1 MKLLHRIV
9 TVVGLIF
16 LTSASSFAA
25 TTSPQDVIHGWY
37 GLVIEL
43 VRHTPTYTPPVASR
57 SYAYLGVTAYEAVA
71 SGSSNLQ
78 SLAGQLNDLKP
89 LPKREA
95 GKTYDN
101 AVVLNAAMAAFTQ
114 GFFENTGPT
123 GHHAMAAFEA
133 EFTAKVSAG
142 IASDVL
148 ERSVAHGKAIAEAIV
163 EWSKSDGGAVIK
175 NLGFPED
182 YKMKVGPE
190 FWVPTSTIAVQ
201 QHPLLP
207 SWGNNR
213 TFAIPKIADCKL
225 KEPVPFSIKKGSP
238 FYKDALEVYSVSK
251 TMTADQHSLAKF
263 WADDAML
270 TPTPAG
276 HGITIA
282 LQILDRDK
290 VDLEKTVDVL
300 ARMGVT
306 QADGMIGAWH
316 GKYTY
321 NRIRPISYIRR
332 YIDPKWESLLITPPF
347 PDYPSGHS
355 VQSGTLI
362 VVMTKLFGEN
372 FAFDDKTGALD
383 GLQTRHFKSFKEA
396 GNEAAISRLYGGIH
410 YRHAIENGLA
420 YGKCIGEYTNALKT
434 RR

>member
-1 MKLLHRIV
+1 MKLLHKITTILCFV
-9 TVVGLIF
+9 F
-16 LTSASSFAA
+16 FTSTASFAS
-25 TTSPQDVIHGWY
+25 TPSPQDVIHGWY

-71 SGSSNLQ
+71 SGSPNLQ

-95 GKTYDN
+95 GKTYDD

-114 GFFENTGPT
+114 GFFGNTGPT

-133 EFTAKVSAG
+133 QLTTQISAG
-142 IASDVL
+142 IAPDVL
-148 ERSVAHGKAIAEAIV
+148 ERSIAHGKAIAAAIV
-163 EWSKSDGGAVIK
+163 EWSKSDGGADIE
-175 NLGFPED
+175 NLGFPEN
-182 YKMKVGPE
+182 YRMKVGPE

-207 SWGNNR
+207 SWGSNR

-225 KEPVPFSIKKGSP
+225 KPPVPYSEKKTSP
-238 FYKDALEVYSVSK
+238 FYKQALEVYNASM
-251 TMTADQHSLAKF
+251 TMTADQRALAKF

-316 GKYTY
+316 GKYVY

-332 YIDPKWESLLITPPF
+332 HIDPKWESLLITPPF

-362 VVMTKLFGEN
+362 VVMTKIFGEN

-396 GNEAAISRLYGGIH
+396 GNEAAMSRLYGGIH
-410 YRHAIENGLA
+410 YRNAIENGLT
-420 YGKCIGEYTNALKT
+420 YGKCIGEYTNTLKT